1 MPMSEQKISNVA
13 IINDTTPTNHYGCL
27 MVMSNLRQLLHQEGV
42 EVSWTWPVGK
52 DWRKHKQVVLGFE
65 KVDAI
70 IVNGEG
76 TIHHGPRRWQAQALV
91 DFADFAHQE
100 LQVPVYL
107 INATLFA
114 NEDALNQKLK
124 EFDAIYVRDR
134 ASHEELN
141 NIGIENSFVPDM
153 TFALSSGLQ
162 HKHEKPLCVVDSVMQ
177 TDVPILKKFSKS
189 YNADYCSMIVARPSN
204 YSPWKKT
211 RRFVLETWKW
221 FFKERHRSLDPK
233 EFEKYLGQ
241 YQLVVTGRY
250 HTVTM
255 CLKNRV
261 PFIALESNTPKI
273 SFLLKEVFGDTS
285 RVIAIEELANLDLA
299 KLRHFSE
306 TEQQRMDKFLAKAIE
321 DNQNMIRTITALRP

>member
-1 MPMSEQKISNVA
+1 MSEQKISKVA
-13 IINDTTPTNHYGCL
+13 IFNDTTPTNHYGCL
-27 MVMSNLRQLLHQEGV
+27 MVMSNLRQLLQQENI
-42 EVSWTWPVGK
+42 EVSWTWPVSK
-52 DWRKHKQVVLGFE
+52 DWRKHKTALLGYE

-91 DFADFAHQE
+91 DVAEFAHQE
-100 LQVPVYL
+100 LDVPVFL
-107 INATLFA
+107 INSTLYA
-114 NEDALNQKLK
+114 NEASLNQKLK
-124 EFDAIYVRDR
+124 TFDAIYVRDR

-141 NIGIENSFVPDM
+141 NIGIKNSFVPDM

-189 YNADYCSMIVARPSN
+189 HNADYCSMIVARPSN

-211 RRFVLETWKW
+211 RRFILETWKW

-233 EFEKYLGQ
+233 DFEKHLGD

-273 SFLLKEVFGDTS
+273 SFLLQEVFGNTA
-285 RVIAIEELANLDLA
+285 RVIPIDQLETVDISKWRKFSDKEEQAIDY
-299 KLRHFSE
+299 
-306 TEQQRMDKFLAKAIE
+306 FLAKAIK
-321 DNQNMIRTITALRP
+321 DNQRMIKTIIKSH